1 MIADDRLQEYL
12 DQLTWC
18 KTRQEEYELLRK
30 LIAEAEP
37 LIRKYE
43 REKVADWL
51 EVPTKEPKSYWKL
64 DKSGREA
71 FRYLAKQLREKE

>member
-1 MIADDRLQEYL
+1 VITDDRLQKYL

-18 KTRQEEYELLRK
+18 ETRQEEYELLRK
-30 LIAEAEP
+30 LIAESEP

-51 EVPTKEPKSYWKL
+51 EEELHDYSLSPKGQRSL
-64 DKSGREA
+64 LRT
-71 FRYLAKQLREKE
+71 LREKE